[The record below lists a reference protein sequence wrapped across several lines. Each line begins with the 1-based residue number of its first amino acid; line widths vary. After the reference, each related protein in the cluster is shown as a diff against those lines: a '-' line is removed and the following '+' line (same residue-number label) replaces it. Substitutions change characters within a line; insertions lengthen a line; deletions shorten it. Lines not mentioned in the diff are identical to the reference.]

1 MLNKTKILI
10 LDDYPDLLYILSL
23 FLAEKFYEVCTVT
36 SSGLFKEELI
46 RFKPDLI
53 ILDIIL
59 KDAETGREICS
70 SIKENEDTAH
80 IPVILMSANHTVLK
94 NYEEC
99 KADAILE
106 KPFNLSE
113 LIFQIE
119 TLIIPYIG

>member
-10 LDDYPDLLYILSL
+10 LDDYPDLLYVLSL
-23 FLAEKFYEVCTVT
+23 FLQQKFYEVRTVI
-36 SSGLFKEELI
+36 SSRLFKEELI
-46 RFKPDLI
+46 SFKPDLI

-59 KDAETGREICS
+59 KDAESGREICS
-70 SIKENEDTAH
+70 SIKENKDTAH
-80 IPVILMSANHTVLK
+80 IPVILMSASHAALK

-99 KADAILE
+99 KADAVIE

-119 TLIIPYIG
+119 TLIIP